1 MSNPYQSPA
10 FDPKQF
16 QDQPVYVTTAVSDY
30 GWVNQVR
37 TFAILNAVQGL
48 LEIPMGCMT
57 TGMGAAL
64 PAMIRMGKAKNPGGP
79 PLTASDETML
89 WVLSL
94 VYLGI
99 GLPVFTSGILRIIAG
114 WKNYRF
120 KGRTLGMISIIA
132 GLATMFSC
140 YCAPTAV
147 GLLVYGLIIFVN
159 PAVKAAFGMAR
170 QGRSPEQILAAFNP
184 YQPTYYPPSRS
195 SPIAGGSTTGDP
207 PPAEG

>member
-16 QDQPVYVTTAVSDY
+16 QDQPVYATAAASDY

-37 TFAILNAVQGL
+37 IFAILNAVQGI
-48 LEIPMGCMT
+48 LEIPMGCLT

-64 PAMIRMGKAKNPGGP
+64 PAMIRMGNANKPGGE
-79 PLTASDETML
+79 PLNASDETML

-99 GLPVFTSGILRIIAG
+99 GLPVLTSGILRLIAG
-114 WKNYRF
+114 WQNYRF
-120 KGRTLGMISIIA
+120 KGRTLGMVSIIL
-132 GLATMFSC
+132 GLGTMFSC

-159 PAVKAAFGMAR
+159 PAVKAAFEMAR

-184 YQPTYYPPSRS
+184 YQPTFYPPAGS
-195 SPIAGGSTTGDP
+195 SPFGGGSTTGER

>member
-16 QDQPVYVTTAVSDY
+16 QDQPVYVTAAASDY
-30 GWVNQVR
+30 SWVNQVR
-37 TFAILNAVQGL
+37 IFAILNAVQGM

-64 PAMIRMGKAKNPGGP
+64 PTMIRMGKAKNPGGP
-79 PLTASDETML
+79 PLDSNDETML

-99 GLPVFTSGILRIIAG
+99 GLPVLTSGILRIIAG
-114 WKNYRF
+114 WQNYRF
-120 KGRTLGMISIIA
+120 KGRMIGMVSIIV
-132 GLATMFSC
+132 GLGTMFSC

-159 PAVKAAFGMAR
+159 PAVKAAFEMAR

-184 YQPTYYPPSRS
+184 YQATFYS
-195 SPIAGGSTTGDP
+195 P
-207 PPAEG
+207 PPPQPPASESPSTDRTPA